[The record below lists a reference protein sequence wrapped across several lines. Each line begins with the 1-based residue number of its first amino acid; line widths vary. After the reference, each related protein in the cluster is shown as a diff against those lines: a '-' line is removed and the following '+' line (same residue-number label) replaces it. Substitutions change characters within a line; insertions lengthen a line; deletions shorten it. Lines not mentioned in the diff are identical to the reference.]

1 MTFHNGTSVNRWFIR
16 CTLCLTVA
24 SVETVPGKDW
34 RCDICNGTIENM
46 GRVEGDR
53 LVRVEERCA
62 CDGRCTGARG
72 PLCECSCGGVNHG
85 TGRTVLVTIDMGGVP
100 KVKMVDEGKAKAQ
113 VAEFVASRDAVRAT
127 LAVLRTRKAVG
138 QFLRNDEFRRMLTI
152 PAVLHKAAEARTHA
166 GRMKVLAKA

>member
-1 MTFHNGTSVNRWFIR
+1 VNRWFIR

-24 SVETVPGKDW
+24 SVETVPSADW
-34 RCDICNGTIENM
+34 RCDICDGTIENM

-72 PLCECSCGGVNHG
+72 PLCECACGGVNHG

-100 KVKMVDEGKAKAQ
+100 KVKFVDEGKARATAK
-113 VAEFVASRDAVRAT
+113 EYMDTRDAVRAA
-127 LAVLRTRKAVG
+127 LAVLRTRKAAG
-138 QFLRNDEFRRMLTI
+138 NYLAEQDFRRMVSI
-152 PAVLHKAAEARTHA
+152 PATLHKAAEARTHA
-166 GRMKVLAKA
+166 GRMKTLRAALA